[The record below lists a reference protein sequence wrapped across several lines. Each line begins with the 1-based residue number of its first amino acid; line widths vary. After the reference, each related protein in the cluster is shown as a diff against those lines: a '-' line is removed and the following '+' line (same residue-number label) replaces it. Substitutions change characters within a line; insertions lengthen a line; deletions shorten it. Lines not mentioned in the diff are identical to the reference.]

1 MAERNDLVPP
11 SIWQVPPAQTDNVG
25 MNDLQTKFQEN
36 EPAPRDFWLPEPYK
50 SFLEESEKRYAQQQ
64 AEEAAAKE
72 YQRELE
78 TRESDHEK
86 VMRHLKLDFRIQV
99 DGLKRENEELQITID
114 AFHMLFDKIRDKNT
128 AEIQALT
135 QAMQLLQGEVYAK
148 AKELKVMYDAHDAL
162 VKKLEDE
169 RAELPK
175 KLADSAKNALA
186 LQSNALNS
194 SDKAVVSK
202 GLASV
207 PAHLKGKPERFAHC
221 TQCMRHNWDC
231 DRGILC
237 KNCSMRGIKKGCRRV
252 ACEDYKKGI
261 CKNKQ
266 CRFAHEGEIYKRL
279 DPSEDVWGDGRELSP
294 VELDKMGVW

>member
-1 MAERNDLVPP
+1 MWCVRHEILVARLSYNTEPSPPNLALAVIQLIASAELTLLQLPIMAKLNALVPP
-11 SIWQVPPAQTDNVG
+11 SIWQAPPAQTDNVG
-25 MNDLQTKFQEN
+25 MNGLQTKFQEN
-36 EPAPRDFWLPEPYK
+36 EPEPREFWLPEPYK
-50 SFLEESEKRYAQQQ
+50 TFLEESEKRYAQQE

-72 YQRELE
+72 HQRELE

-135 QAMQLLQGEVYAK
+135 QAMELLQGEVRAK
-148 AKELKVMYDAHDAL
+148 AKELKIMYDAHDSL

-186 LQSNALNS
+186 LQSNAPKS
-194 SDKAVVSK
+194 SDKAVVAK
-202 GLASV
+202 GLALV
-207 PAHLKGKPERFAHC
+207 
-221 TQCMRHNWDC
+221 ND
-231 DRGILC
+231 
-237 KNCSMRGIKKGCRRV
+237 
-252 ACEDYKKGI
+252 
-261 CKNKQ
+261 
-266 CRFAHEGEIYKRL
+266 
-279 DPSEDVWGDGRELSP
+279 SP
-294 VELDKMGVW
+294 YYLHG